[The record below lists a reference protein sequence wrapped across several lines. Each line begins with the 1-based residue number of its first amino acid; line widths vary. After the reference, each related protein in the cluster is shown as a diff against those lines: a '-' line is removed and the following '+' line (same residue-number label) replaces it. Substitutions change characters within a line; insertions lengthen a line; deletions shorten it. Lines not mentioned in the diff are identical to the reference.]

1 MGPENIMRYSNIC
14 SVSFVFMAC
23 IHLKNLLPY
32 KRCNMPEDTI
42 LFLLILVI
50 YLLSSY
56 LNCQTLRVLLERL
69 VDIEACKKHEKENTK
84 VSSNK

>member
-1 MGPENIMRYSNIC
+1 
-14 SVSFVFMAC
+14 
-23 IHLKNLLPY
+23 
-32 KRCNMPEDTI
+32 MPEDTI

-69 VDIEACKKHEKENTK
+69 VDIEACKNMKKK
-84 VSSNK
+84 IQKFRRISDV

>member
-1 MGPENIMRYSNIC
+1 
-14 SVSFVFMAC
+14 
-23 IHLKNLLPY
+23 
-32 KRCNMPEDTI
+32 MPEDTI

-69 VDIEACKKHEKENTK
+69 VDIEACKKHKKENTK

>member
-1 MGPENIMRYSNIC
+1 MFCFIC
-14 SVSFVFMAC
+14 FHGLYTF
-23 IHLKNLLPY
+23 KNLLPY
-32 KRCNMPEDTI
+32 RRCNMPEDTI

-69 VDIEACKKHEKENTK
+69 VDIEACKNLKKENTK

>member
-1 MGPENIMRYSNIC
+1 MA
-14 SVSFVFMAC
+14 SV
-23 IHLKNLLPY
+23 HLKNLLLY

-69 VDIEACKKHEKENTK
+69 VDIEACKKHEKKENTK